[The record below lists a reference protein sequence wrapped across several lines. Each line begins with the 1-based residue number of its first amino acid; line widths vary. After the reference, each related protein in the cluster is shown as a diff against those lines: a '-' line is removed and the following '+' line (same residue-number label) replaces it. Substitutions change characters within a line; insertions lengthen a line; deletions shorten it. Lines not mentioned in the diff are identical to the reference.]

1 MVVISHLDLP
11 HLRLSSRDLNG
22 ALPPTCHVRVLAT
35 EALRSATLHAEG
47 DATQLSVHYLLPLL
61 WLTEGAAAVDW
72 ARGHAADRQGHKARD
87 GRASSVP
94 RAIARLKA
102 ALRDLPISP
111 YISLHLPTSPYI
123 SLYLVSR
130 RRCAPRRT

>member
-47 DATQLSVHYLLPLL
+47 DATQLSVHHH
-61 WLTEGAAAVDW
+61 LTLT
-72 ARGHAADRQGHKARD
+72 
-87 GRASSVP
+87 P
-94 RAIARLKA
+94 NLN
-102 ALRDLPISP
+102 P
-111 YISLHLPTSPYI
+111 
-123 SLYLVSR
+123 
-130 RRCAPRRT
+130 